1 MSTRIN
7 SSTRRQFKY
16 DEKKEI
22 EQLLANQRDLIDL
35 ASRKKLLP
43 YLQSNYN
50 TLLQQEELE
59 DAKKFI
65 RSSVSPVVKNRID
78 TLEKKV
84 SLLCRDMRDMKQLV
98 KINEMN
104 LESNTNG
111 KKDSIFQIFNKLER
125 L

>member
-50 TLLQQEELE
+50 SLLQQEELE

-98 KINEMN
+98 KINEVN

>member
-98 KINEMN
+98 KINEVN

>member
-1 MSTRIN
+1 MDSKMSTRIN

-111 KKDSIFQIFNKLER
+111 KKDSIF
-125 L
+125 